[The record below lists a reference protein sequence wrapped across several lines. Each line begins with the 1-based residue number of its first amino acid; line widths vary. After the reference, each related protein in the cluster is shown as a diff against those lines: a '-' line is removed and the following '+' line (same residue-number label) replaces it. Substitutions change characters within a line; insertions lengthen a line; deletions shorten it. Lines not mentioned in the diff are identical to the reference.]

1 MEKKKK
7 QPEGCCCRT
16 PVQCSSD
23 SKQQH
28 LFVLAACGNVL
39 LLLMFLRLTWI
50 VWVVMHIY
58 LSFGRLFQAW
68 KAEVKVY
75 RSVYKIMPPTFHF
88 SERQEFR
95 TGKQAKEKQRIGN
108 NILLTFWEKKS
119 PNNSPCPSCPL
130 KTAAEENP
138 DKTEHI
144 NCRERGWQAGFW
156 KNWFIWFEFLKCAML
171 KSRSYRNQSSL
182 VAFYRLYRESL
193 CKPYSSASCN
203 FFFWKWFIPQQVFL
217 QYLIAKSTE
226 MIKIKCFFLINIT
239 SFCESTKLSLCSFLF
254 SHTLKKKF

>member
-1 MEKKKK
+1 MLSLLLICSQKQPGFIKLKLSGLLESLGGEEKKR

-39 LLLMFLRLTWI
+39 LLLMFLRLTWL

-75 RSVYKIMPPTFHF
+75 RSVYRIMPPTFHC

-108 NILLTFWEKKS
+108 NILLTFWEKNHQTIAPALPAPYKKQ
-119 PNNSPCPSCPL
+119 L
-130 KTAAEENP
+130 RKT
-138 DKTEHI
+138 
-144 NCRERGWQAGFW
+144 Q
-156 KNWFIWFEFLKCAML
+156 
-171 KSRSYRNQSSL
+171 
-182 VAFYRLYRESL
+182 
-193 CKPYSSASCN
+193 
-203 FFFWKWFIPQQVFL
+203 
-217 QYLIAKSTE
+217 
-226 MIKIKCFFLINIT
+226 IKQNT
-239 SFCESTKLSLCSFLF
+239 
-254 SHTLKKKF
+254 